1 MLKANIVFKSKLPKR
16 GNSVTE
22 CEDAFA
28 YKSAKTVLTLAI
40 ADGATESSF
49 AKEWATL
56 LTTSLMDFKDFS
68 IENLVSKLPALRKQW
83 LLEATKVPLP
93 WYAEAKL
100 ERGAFS
106 TLLGVWLDL
115 KTHQFQSMAI
125 GDCCLFQIRNDAL
138 ILTFPNWQADDF
150 SNNPFL
156 LSTKSIDDAEL
167 PNYIHEIKEQS
178 LVAGDKILLMSDA
191 LAHWFVR
198 ECAKDTK
205 PWHFLFGFSGEKGIL
220 IFEKWL
226 NERRIAQNIKNDDTT
241 LLVIDI
247 ANT

>member
-1 MLKANIVFKSKLPKR
+1 MLKANIVFKCKLPKR
-16 GNSVTE
+16 GNSVAE

-28 YKSAKTVLTLAI
+28 FKSAKTTLTLAL

-68 IENLVSKLPALRKQW
+68 IENLVEKLPALRKQW
-83 LLEATKVPLP
+83 LLDATKVPLP

-100 ERGAFS
+100 ERGAFA
-106 TLLGVWLDL
+106 TLLGVWFDL
-115 KTHQFQSMAI
+115 KKQQFQSMAI

-138 ILTFPNWQADDF
+138 RLTFPNWQAADF

-156 LSTKSIDDAEL
+156 LSTKKVDDAEL
-167 PNYIHEIKEQS
+167 PKYIHELKEQS
-178 LVAGDKILLMSDA
+178 LIAGDKFLLMSDA

-198 ECAKDTK
+198 ECAQNAK
-205 PWHFLFGFSGEKGIL
+205 PWQLLFGFSGEKGVL
-220 IFEKWL
+220 IFENWL
-226 NERRIAQNIKNDDTT
+226 NERRMAQNIKNDDTT
-241 LLVIDI
+241 LLVIEF
-247 ANT
+247 